1 MHFILNKT
9 CINTNQAVGMSTLS
23 MSWGA
28 GLILGPTFG
37 GLYIKGKFTDS

>member
-1 MHFILNKT
+1 
-9 CINTNQAVGMSTLS
+9 

-37 GLYIKGKFTDS
+37 GLYIKGKFTDSWYLNTGFI